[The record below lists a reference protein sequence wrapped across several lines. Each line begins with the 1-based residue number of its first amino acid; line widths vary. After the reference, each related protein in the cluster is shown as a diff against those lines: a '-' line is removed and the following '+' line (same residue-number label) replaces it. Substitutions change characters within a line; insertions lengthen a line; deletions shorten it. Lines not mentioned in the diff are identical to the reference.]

1 MTALH
6 VMPERRIVRRSL
18 AENLLSCV
26 RFQRE
31 DGEMLAFGQAAHSFF
46 AAYKL
51 QCMATGE
58 ETRFADVDRFAAEA
72 WARTHGLD
80 QARYAEFMQLCER
93 WAGGRLVNLDTL
105 MHVEHTETLDVGFAI
120 LTGTMDEI
128 DRADMGDADDAPT
141 RELIVDEKTAQG
153 EMDSSFQGMF
163 YVQLRFANHP
173 ALQEIGWQIY
183 PVRNRWPD
191 ETTWYRRGE
200 LDLWWKTTLEGLRD
214 RLEHPNGEPTGC
226 KGCTD
231 CAIRYECPKALAVA
245 RAIPETTDQADELFQ
260 EALRMD
266 EALAVRKQGL
276 IEFYR
281 GRDPRVVAG
290 HEVGFLTPR
299 DPKLIVTAKPLDLR
313 AWLNKQHLDGDSVLK
328 VDTEAVSKSAIADK
342 LVVAGLAIREHSK
355 PGFRWRKY
363 VPARIARDKARG
375 EANAEVD

>member
-1 MTALH
+1 LH
-6 VMPERRIVRRSL
+6 VLPERRIVRRSL

-26 RFQRE
+26 RYQRE
-31 DGEMLAFGQAAHSFF
+31 DSEVLAFGQAAHSFF

-58 ETRFADVDRFAAEA
+58 QTRLTDVARLAAEA

-80 QARYAEFMQLCER
+80 QNRYAEFMRLAEQ
-93 WAGGRLVNLDTL
+93 WASARPTDLDTL
-105 MHVEHTETLDVGFAI
+105 MRVEHTETLDVGFAI

-128 DRADMGDADDAPT
+128 DRADLGDEDDEPT

-163 YVQLRFANHP
+163 YVQLRFINHP
-173 ALQEIGWQIY
+173 ALQEVGWQVY

-200 LDLWWKTTLEGLRD
+200 LDLWWKTMLTALRD
-214 RLEHPNGEPTGC
+214 RLEHPDGEPTGG
-226 KGCTD
+226 KPCTD

-245 RAIPETTDQADELFQ
+245 RAIPETEEQADELFG
-260 EALRMD
+260 EALRMQ
-266 EALAVRKQGL
+266 EAFEVRKAGL
-276 IEFYR
+276 LEFYR
-281 GRDPRVVAG
+281 GREPRVAAG

-299 DPKLIVTAKPLDLR
+299 DAKLVVTAKPLDLR
-313 AWLNKQHLDGDSVLK
+313 AWLNKHHMDGDSVLK
-328 VDTEAVSKSAIADK
+328 VDSEVVGKSAIADK
-342 LVVAGLAIREHSK
+342 LVVAGLATREHSK

-363 VPARIARDKARG
+363 VPARTARDKARG
-375 EANAEVD
+375 ETNAEVD